1 MNVFNMTIWLVGNLI
16 YIWHMQIIQGFPE
29 KDLIFHLRN
38 GDRKSFEIL
47 FHFYYPGLVV
57 YSSQFAIDRMES
69 EEIVQDFFV
78 KFWQR
83 HHQILLTD
91 SLKGYFF
98 SSVKNRCFNYLK
110 HKKVKQKYLVAL
122 GKQSENHM
130 VYDPDLYIA
139 SELQLKIKCAID
151 HLPDKCR
158 EVFNMSRIHG
168 IKNEEIASEL
178 NISKRTVE
186 THITHAIKQLREE
199 LKDYLSLLVL
209 LGFFSN

>member
-1 MNVFNMTIWLVGNLI
+1 
-16 YIWHMQIIQGFPE
+16 MQTTIQGFIE
-29 KDLIFHLRN
+29 KDLIFQLRN
-38 GDRKSFEIL
+38 GDRTSFEIL
-47 FHFYYPGLVV
+47 FHYYYPGLVV
-57 YSSQFAIDRMES
+57 YSTRFILDRAES

-83 HHQILLTD
+83 HHEIQLTD
-91 SLKGYFF
+91 SLRGYFF
-98 SSVKNRCFNYLK
+98 SSVKHSCFNYLK
-110 HKKVKQKYLVAL
+110 HRKVKQKYINAL
-122 GKQSENHM
+122 SKLSENHM

-168 IKNEEIASEL
+168 LKNEEIASEL

-186 THITHAIKQLREE
+186 THITHAIKQLRGE

-209 LGFFSN
+209 MGFFSN